1 MALKRCLCSSIK
13 HSKVRRTI
21 VRAVGEFKKE
31 DSFDLFKSIL
41 IHKDQSYFVEAEAAT
56 AIGKIKNRRSIHI
69 LKKVIETASFQDI
82 VAQGAINGLKEFI
95 DDKEIADTTD

>member
-41 IHKDQSYFVEAEAAT
+41 IHKDQNYFVEAEATT

-69 LKKVIETASFQDI
+69 LKKVIETTTFRHRSPGSNQWFERI
-82 VAQGAINGLKEFI
+82 YRRQGNCH
-95 DDKEIADTTD
+95 TTD